1 MPTFPLRRTILA
13 LAVAVV
19 LVGAAAGFAWYR
31 ADQASGQ
38 AEARRAAQLAAT
50 PAAQAIFSYDYR
62 TFDQGVTKAKAF
74 VTGSFA
80 KEYAQT
86 TASLKSTAT
95 KEQAVVQAKVSST
108 GVIDASGD
116 KVELLV
122 YLDQYRTNT
131 NVSGEKVDQNRV
143 VLTMARVGGT
153 WKVSGAS
160 AI

>member
-1 MPTFPLRRTILA
+1 MSTFPLRRTILA
-13 LAVAVV
+13 LAAAVV
-19 LVGAAAGFAWYR
+19 LAGAAAGFAWYQ
-31 ADQASGQ
+31 ADAASGRAQ
-38 AEARRAAQLAAT
+38 ARHAAQLAAT

-62 TFDQGVTKAKAF
+62 TFDQGVAKAKAF

-95 KEQAVVQAKVSST
+95 KEKAVVQAKVSST
-108 GVIDASGD
+108 GVIDASGGR
-116 KVELLV
+116 VELLV

-143 VLTMARVGGT
+143 VLTMVRVGGA
-153 WKVSGAS
+153 WKVSAAS